1 MFMGNPITAF
11 FSGIGNSVENLLGGA
26 GDVVKGLCTLNL
38 GEAVNG
44 VGELASG
51 AYGVTPEGMA
61 MNTAVGT
68 LMDGAANQSAGAD
81 EDPVSAVA

>member
-1 MFMGNPITAF
+1 
-11 FSGIGNSVENLLGGA
+11 
-26 GDVVKGLCTLNL
+26 L

-81 EDPVSAVA
+81 EDPASALA

>member
-1 MFMGNPITAF
+1 MGNPITAF

-26 GDVVKGLCTLNL
+26 GDVVKGICTLNL

-44 VGELASG
+44 VGKVASG

-68 LMDGAANQSAGAD
+68 LMDGAANRSSAVD
-81 EDPVSAVA
+81 EDPVAALA